1 MFPMLA
7 SAGADNTDLT
17 AVLNNAVQIMGKAV
31 TVITDNT
38 ILFAI
43 FGTSLLIAGF
53 KVFKRAKNAVK

>member
-1 MFPMLA
+1 MNASDVGLGLLA
-7 SAGADNTDLT
+7 AEQLFH
-17 AVLNNAVQIMGKAV
+17 
-31 TVITDNT
+31 TVVDIITDNT

>member
-1 MFPMLA
+1 MPMLA
-7 SAGADNTDLT
+7 TTTGTVADGLSSATQILGS
-17 AVLNNAVQIMGKAV
+17 AVG
-31 TVITDNT
+31 VITDNA

>member
-1 MFPMLA
+1 MSMLA
-7 SAGADNTDLT
+7 TTTGTVADGLSSATQILGS
-17 AVLNNAVQIMGKAV
+17 AVG
-31 TVITDNT
+31 VITDNA

>member
-1 MFPMLA
+1 MYPMLA
-7 SAGADNTDLT
+7 TSGTSQLANVLDDAEAILASAVG
-17 AVLNNAVQIMGKAV
+17 I
-31 TVITDNT
+31 ITDNT